1 MTTTT
6 LKVEHRMDARADL
19 SWPVSVW
26 LPEANRFING
36 RSVNVSK
43 GGVYMSVPMTTPIK
57 DGSEI
62 EINFPR
68 TKALAEQKGRFARI
82 KSGKVI
88 RVDRNHL
95 IDRGL
100 IKIAIQFVD

>member
-1 MTTTT
+1 MTT
-6 LKVEHRMDARADL
+6 LKVEHRTDTRADL

-68 TKALAEQKGRFARI
+68 TKALATQKGRFARI

-95 IDRGL
+95 LDRGL
-100 IKIAIQFVD
+100 IKVAIQFVE